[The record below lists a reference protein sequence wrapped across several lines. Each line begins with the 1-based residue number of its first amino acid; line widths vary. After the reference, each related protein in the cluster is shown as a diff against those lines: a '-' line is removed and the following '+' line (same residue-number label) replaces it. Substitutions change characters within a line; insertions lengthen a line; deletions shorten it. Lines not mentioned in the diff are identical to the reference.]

1 MANRRF
7 KQFQGTLETNIV
19 KLYGEVTVGAAGA
32 VSSSSCQGFSIALTA
47 AEAGRYTVTLN
58 DAYYAIK
65 GCAITLVGPTDAA
78 LTDAGGVISF
88 IRNDDVNGAKTFDI
102 QFASNVDLAD
112 ADVQSGAKFL
122 MEITLKNSSQE
133 F

>member
-1 MANRRF
+1 MANRLY
-7 KQFQGTLETNIV
+7 KQFQGTLETGIV
-19 KLYGEVTVGAAGA
+19 KLYGEMTIGSAGA
-32 VSSSSCQGFSIALTA
+32 ISSSSTQGFSIALTDS
-47 AEAGRYTVTLN
+47 EAGRYTITLN

-65 GCAITLVGPTDAA
+65 GCQVTIVGPTDAA

-88 IRNDDVNGAKTFDI
+88 IRNDDVNGAKTFDL
-102 QFASNVDLAD
+102 QFASNVNLAD
-112 ADVQSGAKFL
+112 ADVQSGAKVL